1 MITIYDIAKHCG
13 VSSSTVSKVINNYE
27 SIPLKTKEKVLGAMK
42 ELNFVPN
49 VGAVSLSKGR
59 SFNVGILAYFGTKI
73 SPFKHHLFTDILDAF
88 QEEMNRRNY
97 DLLFISRNV
106 MGKDETFYKN
116 CISRRVDGVLI
127 LGDTKEKELAEVI
140 GSSLPSIAF
149 DYLGTET
156 SSVTSESNTAYKLVE
171 YLIKLGHKNIAYISG
186 DIENDITQVRYQEYL
201 KCLKDNN
208 ISYNNEYY
216 KEARYF
222 DTSSIDIILDEL
234 LALKDR
240 PTAIMM
246 PDDYSA
252 ITAIKLLNQKGIKC
266 PDDISVT
273 GFDGLEIARLIT
285 PSITTMKQD
294 TSSIGKALAKKLI
307 NLMKNKE
314 EKREIIRIE
323 ASLIIGESTKKLN
336 N

>member
-27 SIPLKTKEKVLGAMK
+27 SIPLKTKEKVFAAMK

-59 SFNVGILAYFGTKI
+59 SFNVGILAYFGAKI

-140 GSSLPSIAF
+140 SSSLPSIAF
-149 DYLGTET
+149 DYLGEET
-156 SSVTSESNTAYKLVE
+156 SSVTSDGDTTYKLVD
-171 YLIKLGHKNIAYISG
+171 YLIKLGHKKIAYISG
-186 DIENDITQVRYQEYL
+186 DIENDITQVRFDEY
-201 KCLKDNN
+201 KRCLKDHH
-208 ISYNNEYY
+208 IEYKKEYY

-222 DTSSIDIILDEL
+222 DTSSIDIIIDEL
-234 LALKDR
+234 FSLKER
-240 PTAIMM
+240 PTALMM

-252 ITAIKLLNQKGIKC
+252 IKVIKLLDKKGIKC
-266 PDDISVT
+266 PNDISVT
-273 GFDGLEIARLIT
+273 GFDGLEIASMIT

-294 TSSIGKALAKKLI
+294 TEEIGKALAKKLI
-307 NLMKNKE
+307 NLMKYKE
-314 EKREIIRIE
+314 EKKEIIKID
-323 ASLIIGESTKKLN
+323 ATLVVGESTRKI
-336 N
+336 

>member
-27 SIPLKTKEKVLGAMK
+27 SIPLKTKEKVLAAMK

-149 DYLGTET
+149 DYLGNET
-156 SSVTSESNTAYKLVE
+156 SGVTSEKDTAYKLVD
-171 YLIKLGHKNIAYISG
+171 YLIKLGHKKIAYISG

-201 KCLKDNN
+201 KCLIDNN
-208 ISYNNEYY
+208 ISYNNEFY

-222 DTSSIDIILDEL
+222 DTSSIDIILDSL
-234 LALKDR
+234 LTLKDR

-252 ITAIKLLNQKGIKC
+252 ITAIKLLNQKGFKC
-266 PDDISVT
+266 PEDISVT
-273 GFDGLEIARLIT
+273 GFDGLEIASLIT

-294 TSSIGKALAKKLI
+294 TTAIGKALAKKLI
-307 NLMKNKE
+307 NLMKDKE
-314 EKREIIRIE
+314 EKRELIKIN
-323 ASLIIGESTKKLN
+323 ASLIVGESTKKI
-336 N
+336 